1 MTSEWVVVNNPQ
13 EIQAYI
19 WN

>member
-13 EIQAYI
+13 EIQAYV